1 MSIGQENT
9 QPVYLGLNN
18 KGLLLTTPDEK
29 QKEDASWGLVL
40 LKLLEK
46 SPKVSDLYGN
56 KEFKQSRFMIS
67 IKEGLNL
74 AKGSPDPDAAS
85 RRIQR
90 SG

>member
-40 LKLLEK
+40 LQLLEK

-74 AKGSPDPDAAS
+74 AKGSPDP
-85 RRIQR
+85 
-90 SG
+90 GCC